1 MKHLRYMY
9 ARVSS
14 VEAQNIRNI
23 LAEAGD
29 RLPQELKK
37 EIEFDLEHVEVSQTA
52 FCRDNEQTQ

>member
-29 RLPQELKK
+29 RLPKELKK
-37 EIEFDLEHVEVSQTA
+37 EIEFDLEHVEVLQTV